1 MALRL
6 MQDATHL
13 VSNTPFVRFKVR
25 FIRFGQSH
33 PVKSR
38 SKVVSLPPRNNYAKD
53 MFPKNTKIL
62 NWQNGLL
69 LSAAPT
75 RYTSSSGYCS
85 MMTPPG
91 SCWT

>member
-38 SKVVSLPPRNNYAKD
+38 SKVVSFLYK
-53 MFPKNTKIL
+53 TKMISL
-62 NWQNGLL
+62 AQGN
-69 LSAAPT
+69 
-75 RYTSSSGYCS
+75 
-85 MMTPPG
+85 
-91 SCWT
+91 

>member
-38 SKVVSLPPRNNYAKD
+38 SKVVSFLYE
-53 MFPKNTKIL
+53 KIKITPVFMAP
-62 NWQNGLL
+62 L
-69 LSAAPT
+69 LSLW
-75 RYTSSSGYCS
+75 C
-85 MMTPPG
+85 
-91 SCWT
+91 